1 MIYEN
6 YKGDKMN
13 PIRTCM
19 GCNKKEN
26 KDDFIR
32 IVKYNNKIFIDSSLK
47 HEGRGAYLCKD
58 LKCLKKIKKNKRL
71 NNSFKMNISNE
82 IYENLRRVIVN
93 GKN

>member
-1 MIYEN
+1 
-6 YKGDKMN
+6 MN

-32 IVKYNNKIFIDSSLK
+32 IVKYNNKIF
-47 HEGRGAYLCKD
+47 
-58 LKCLKKIKKNKRL
+58 
-71 NNSFKMNISNE
+71 NE